1 MDIKLD
7 ITDRSEILRY
17 LGYRGSEITE
27 VVEDTIQEGIALS
40 NKLIKIG
47 MTYRF
52 LNIIERE
59 NGIEVEGE
67 HFTLTGKAI
76 KKHLKGYDRTMFF
89 CLTIGS
95 AFDREVE
102 KQMVKS
108 PTLAVILNAC
118 GIQAVEKACDA
129 LQLKAEEET
138 GLKTGVRFSPG
149 YGDLPLSTQKDF
161 IRILNTERL
170 AGVTINENYLMNPR
184 KTVTAVCG
192 LKKED

>member
-27 VVEDTIQEGIALS
+27 VVEDTIREGIALS

-76 KKHLKGYDRTMFF
+76 KKHLQGYDRAMFF

-102 KQMVKS
+102 KQMVKN

-129 LQLKAEEET
+129 LQLKAEDET
-138 GLKTGVRFSPG
+138 GMKTGVRFSPG

>member
-7 ITDRSEILRY
+7 TTDRSEILRY

-27 VVEDTIQEGIALS
+27 VVEDTLKEGIKLS

-52 LNIIERE
+52 LNIIEKDTGVEVVGE
-59 NGIEVEGE
+59 N
-67 HFTLTGKAI
+67 FTLLGEAI
-76 KKHLKGYDRTMFF
+76 RKHLKGYDRAMFF

-102 KQMVKS
+102 KQMVKN

-129 LQLKAEEET
+129 LQLQAEEET
-138 GLKTGVRFSPG
+138 GMKTGVRFSPG
-149 YGDLPLSTQKDF
+149 YGDLPLATQKDF

-192 LKKED
+192 LKKEA